1 MRVLMEEFGGMVL
14 ACVASLGVIG
24 LNLAFFAGPVAKE
37 IVYIVKQ
44 TY

>member
-1 MRVLMEEFGGMVL
+1 MRILMEEFGGMLL
-14 ACVASLGVIG
+14 ACVASLAVVAM
-24 LNLAFFAGPVAKE
+24 NLAFFLGPVADG